1 MKKHILIIIL
11 ITVTNSKIFGQE
23 YSFLVAGH
31 LYGSPLSTNTVY
43 PAKSLV
49 SNTSFINTLKS
60 SFFISL
66 GDNCANGNDTTAL
79 RIFNESFA
87 RQIKI
92 PIYTAY
98 GNHDGNRSNIE
109 KRTGKKTY
117 FSFLKKSELFIF
129 LDSEL
134 EDNTL
139 NQESLNFFLI
149 TLSNAIVDTSI
160 KNIFILSHKLIWSL
174 SDEKYKK
181 ITDNSNDRKYRYDR
195 YRKFYL
201 NIKPLLDKASNTKD
215 IYWISGDIGQ
225 PWSLPLFYEKDKK
238 ITFLATGL
246 GDSPMD
252 AILDFRVS
260 DSKVNIIAYDLIT
273 HKSINYKNY
282 NLTFWSNSFRKHL
295 VIYRRVLQI
304 LDKHFFVGF
313 IVGLFISLLIGIF
326 IQKSQIRKKTY

>member
-1 MKKHILIIIL
+1 MLISATI
-11 ITVTNSKIFGQE
+11 SKSFSQE

-31 LYGSPLSTNTVY
+31 LYGSPLSTNPVY
-43 PAKSLV
+43 PSKSLV
-49 SNTSFINTLKS
+49 SNTSFINSLQS

-66 GDNCANGNDTTAL
+66 GDNCRNGDDTTAL
-79 RIFNESFA
+79 RIFNESFT

-98 GNHDGNRSNIE
+98 GNHDGNRSSIE
-109 KRTGKKTY
+109 KRTGRKTY

-129 LDSEL
+129 IDSEL
-134 EDNTL
+134 DDNIL
-139 NQESLNFFLI
+139 NKECLNFFLTI
-149 TLSNAIVDTSI
+149 LSNAIADTSI
-160 KNIFILSHKLIWSL
+160 KNVFILSHKLIWSL

-195 YRKFYL
+195 YRTFYL

-225 PWSLPLFYEKDKK
+225 PWSLPIFYEKDNK
-238 ITFLATGL
+238 ITYLATGL

-260 DSKVNIIAYDLIT
+260 DAKVNIIAYDLIT
-273 HKSINYKNY
+273 HKSIDYKNY

-295 VIYRRVLQI
+295 VLYRRVLQI

-313 IVGLFISLLIGIF
+313 IVVLFISLLIGIF
-326 IQKSQIRKKTY
+326 IQKSQIRKKIY